1 MTVLLFWGRII
12 LKCQVATKKNFRSS
26 DRKIFKKE
34 RTNLE
39 ENTKLP
45 QEESIKQ
52 PKKDEYHLKQ
62 ITIIALAIFITF
74 CCCILFFFI
83 IYRYN
88 GFTDFWKQLTQILQ
102 PVIIGLVVAYLLNPL
117 MKWVDGKMYGIL
129 TERVK
134 NEEKAKNLAR
144 GLAITASLLFLVGI
158 VVLLIAAIVPS
169 ILQSIQG
176 VVTTLPSEVKSLVAW
191 INDFAKGD
199 SQVADIAERVITEAS
214 NFFENWMKN
223 TFIPQAE
230 VYIASV
236 TSGVI
241 LTVKFFINIVVGLII
256 SVYVMA
262 NQEKFAGQAKKIIFA
277 IFKPVRAN
285 VIVRTIRKS
294 NEIFGGFISGKIL
307 DSAIIGV
314 LAYIVL
320 AIMKMPDTVLVAVII
335 GVTNII
341 PFFGPFIGAIPSFII
356 IVLQNPMQGLYF
368 LIFVVILQQ
377 IDGNIIGPKIL
388 GNSTGLSSFW
398 VVFAI
403 LVFGGLWGFPGMLLG
418 VPIMAVIY
426 YIVRNIVEYI
436 LKRRGI
442 PVDKID
448 YVNLN
453 KIDKV
458 TNQPIYNYEEKV
470 KKSQKKL
477 AKKPEDKA

>member
-1 MTVLLFWGRII
+1 M
-12 LKCQVATKKNFRSS
+12 
-26 DRKIFKKE
+26 
-34 RTNLE
+34 
-39 ENTKLP
+39 
-45 QEESIKQ
+45 
-52 PKKDEYHLKQ
+52 
-62 ITIIALAIFITF
+62 
-74 CCCILFFFI
+74 
-83 IYRYN
+83 
-88 GFTDFWKQLTQILQ
+88 
-102 PVIIGLVVAYLLNPL
+102 
-117 MKWVDGKMYGIL
+117 
-129 TERVK
+129 
-134 NEEKAKNLAR
+134 
-144 GLAITASLLFLVGI
+144 
-158 VVLLIAAIVPS
+158 
-169 ILQSIQG
+169 
-176 VVTTLPSEVKSLVAW
+176 TTLPSEVKSLIAW

-199 SQVADIAERVITEAS
+199 SQIADIAERVITEAS

-285 VIVRTIRKS
+285 VIVKTIRKS

-368 LIFVVILQQ
+368 LIFVIILQQ

-426 YIVRNIVEYI
+426 YIIQNIVEYI

-442 PVDKID
+442 PADKID

-458 TNQPIYNYEEKV
+458 TNQPIYNHKEKV

>member
-1 MTVLLFWGRII
+1 M
-12 LKCQVATKKNFRSS
+12 
-26 DRKIFKKE
+26 
-34 RTNLE
+34 E

-45 QEESIKQ
+45 QEESTKQ

-62 ITIIALAIFITF
+62 ITIVALAIFITF

-88 GFTDFWKQLTQILQ
+88 GFTDFWKKLTQILQ

-117 MKWVDGKMYGIL
+117 MRWVDRKMLGIL
-129 TERVK
+129 IKRMK

-144 GLAITASLLFLVGI
+144 GLAITASLLFMVGI
-158 VVLLIAAIVPS
+158 VVLLLAAIVPS

-176 VVTTLPSEVKSLVAW
+176 VVTTLPSEVKSLIAW

-285 VIVRTIRKS
+285 VIVKTIRKS

-368 LIFVVILQQ
+368 LIFVIILQQ

-426 YIVRNIVEYI
+426 YIIQNIVEYI

-442 PVDKID
+442 PADKID

-458 TNQPIYNYEEKV
+458 TNQPIYNHKEKV

>member
-1 MTVLLFWGRII
+1 M
-12 LKCQVATKKNFRSS
+12 
-26 DRKIFKKE
+26 
-34 RTNLE
+34 E

-45 QEESIKQ
+45 QEESTKQ

-62 ITIIALAIFITF
+62 ITIVALAIFITF

-117 MKWVDGKMYGIL
+117 MRWVDGKMLGIL
-129 TERVK
+129 MKRIK

-144 GLAITASLLFLVGI
+144 GLAITASLLFMVGI
-158 VVLLIAAIVPS
+158 VVLLLAAIVPS

-176 VVTTLPSEVKSLVAW
+176 VVTTLPSEVKSLIAW

-285 VIVRTIRKS
+285 VIVKTIRKS

-368 LIFVVILQQ
+368 LIFVIILQQ

-426 YIVRNIVEYI
+426 YIIQNIVEYI

-458 TNQPIYNYEEKV
+458 TNQPIYNHEEKV

>member
-1 MTVLLFWGRII
+1 M
-12 LKCQVATKKNFRSS
+12 
-26 DRKIFKKE
+26 
-34 RTNLE
+34 E

-117 MKWVDGKMYGIL
+117 MKWVDGKMYGIFM
-129 TERVK
+129 ERVK

-176 VVTTLPSEVKSLVAW
+176 VVTTLPSEVKSLIAW

-368 LIFVVILQQ
+368 LIFVIILQQ

-458 TNQPIYNYEEKV
+458 TNQPIYNHEEKV

>member
-1 MTVLLFWGRII
+1 M
-12 LKCQVATKKNFRSS
+12 
-26 DRKIFKKE
+26 
-34 RTNLE
+34 E

-129 TERVK
+129 MERVK

-176 VVTTLPSEVKSLVAW
+176 VVTTLPSEVKSLIAW

-442 PVDKID
+442 PADKID

>member
-1 MTVLLFWGRII
+1 MSGDYR
-12 LKCQVATKKNFRSS
+12 KNIRSS
-26 DRKIFKKE
+26 GRKLLKKE

-45 QEESIKQ
+45 QEESTKQ

-62 ITIIALAIFITF
+62 ITIVALAIFITF

-88 GFTDFWKQLTQILQ
+88 GFTDFWKKLTQILQ

-117 MKWVDGKMYGIL
+117 MRWVDRKMLGIL
-129 TERVK
+129 IKRMK

-144 GLAITASLLFLVGI
+144 GLAITASLLFMVGI
-158 VVLLIAAIVPS
+158 VVLLLAAIVPS

-176 VVTTLPSEVKSLVAW
+176 VVTTLPSEVKSLIAW

-241 LTVKFFINIVVGLII
+241 LTVKFFINIAVGLII

-285 VIVRTIRKS
+285 VIVKTIRKS

-368 LIFVVILQQ
+368 LIFVIILQQ

-426 YIVRNIVEYI
+426 YIIQNIVEYI

-442 PVDKID
+442 PVDEID

-458 TNQPIYNYEEKV
+458 TNQPIYNHKEKV

-477 AKKPEDKA
+477 AKKPADKA